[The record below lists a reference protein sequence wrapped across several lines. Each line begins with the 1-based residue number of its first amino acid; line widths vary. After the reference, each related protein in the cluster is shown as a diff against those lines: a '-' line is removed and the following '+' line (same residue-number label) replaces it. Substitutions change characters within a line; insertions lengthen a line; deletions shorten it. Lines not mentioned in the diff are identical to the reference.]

1 MLIAGPGAGKTTDMV
16 ERIVE
21 AIPELRPNRI
31 LAAITF
37 TNAATDSIKNRLQE
51 QIKIPPNVFIGTNY
65 SFFNQFILIPF
76 ASLFGYT
83 VDDKV
88 FLEIDVNKIVDKIP
102 HKKIPAVKNKI
113 RKNVVNKLLREGKIP
128 FGQISVISSKLMEEF
143 RIREIV
149 YNRIQF
155 LFMDE
160 FQDTDTLQL
169 KIFDAIRK
177 GKKTRMYSVG
187 DPEQYILGFTYGHRG
202 LAKPAFNKIPIN
214 KFVKVCEE
222 CQLDINR
229 RSCEQI
235 VNFTNQFHT
244 SIQQVSDVG
253 PTENG
258 GVFFIEYTDMDLVI
272 SKFIEMTEE
281 VLKSCEDPKRLFLGY
296 ENKTFDGFIETYGLI
311 PISNEHKRQKS
322 LLSESLEL
330 ISSAAQLSRKTIREQ
345 FNFKK
350 VELRKLG
357 IQLMKAIMTERVGT
371 KNELFCFITDELGIH
386 CTNGTVTVDSALRRL
401 CFLLK
406 KETAVSGYNF
416 HSSIHKAKGLEAEC
430 VLVVAKTLKELQ
442 KWIETEFE
450 ERCKDKQDT
459 CRIGF
464 VGFTRAKEILCIA
477 CKASIGTAVQ
487 DQLSNLGV
495 KFIGNVQKCSHGTK
509 KNIN

>member
-1 MLIAGPGAGKTTDMV
+1 MIPQITEKPTMLIAGPGAGKTTDMV

-21 AIPELRPNRI
+21 AIPELRPNRV

-37 TNAATDSIKNRLQE
+37 TNAATDSIKKRLQE
-51 QIKIPPNVFIGTNY
+51 QVKIPPNVFIGTNY

-88 FLEIDVNKIVDKIP
+88 FLDIDVNKIVNRIP
-102 HKKIPAVKNKI
+102 HKKIPAVTNKI
-113 RKNVVNKLLREGKIP
+113 RGSVVNKLLDEGKIP
-128 FGQISVISSKLMEEF
+128 FSQISVISSKLMEES
-143 RIREIV
+143 RIKDIV
-149 YNRIQF
+149 CNRIQF

-169 KIFDAIRK
+169 RIFDAIRK
-177 GKKTRMYSVG
+177 GKKTKMYSVG

-214 KFVKVCEE
+214 RFGEFCEE
-222 CQLDINR
+222 CQLYINR

-253 PTENG
+253 PTEHG
-258 GVFFIEYTDMDLVI
+258 GVFFIEHTDLDTVL
-272 SKFIEMTEE
+272 SKFIDMTED
-281 VLKSCEDPKRLFLGY
+281 VLKSCEEPRRLFLGH

-311 PISNEHKRQKS
+311 PISNEHKGQKS
-322 LLSESLEL
+322 LLAESLEL
-330 ISSAAQLSRKTIREQ
+330 ISSATQLSRKAIREQ
-345 FNFKK
+345 FGYKK
-350 VELRKLG
+350 IELRKLG
-357 IQLMKAIMTERVGT
+357 MQLMKAIMAERVGAED
-371 KNELFCFITDELGIH
+371 ELFCFIRDYLGIP
-386 CTNGTVTVDSALRRL
+386 CTNGDVDVDSALKRL

-406 KETAVSGYNF
+406 KETEVSNCNF
-416 HSSIHKAKGLEAEC
+416 YSSIHKAKGLEAEC
-430 VLVVAKTLKELQ
+430 VLVVSKSLKELE
-442 KWIETEFE
+442 KWIETGFE
-450 ERCKDKQDT
+450 KRCEDKQDT

-477 CKASIGTAVQ
+477 CKASISTVVKE
-487 DQLSNLGV
+487 QLAKMGV
-495 KFIGNVQKCSHGTK
+495 IFIE
-509 KNIN
+509 

>member
-1 MLIAGPGAGKTTDMV
+1 MIPKITDKPTMLIAGPGAGKTTDMV

-88 FLEIDVNKIVDKIP
+88 FLEIDVKKIVDKIP
-102 HKKIPAVKNKI
+102 HNKKKPAERNRIKS
-113 RKNVVNKLLREGKIP
+113 NVVNKLLREGKIP
-128 FGQISVISSKLMEEF
+128 FGQISVISSKLMEES
-143 RIREIV
+143 RIRSIV
-149 YNRIQF
+149 CNRIQF

-177 GKKTRMYSVG
+177 GKKTKMYSVG

-202 LAKPAFNKIPIN
+202 LAKPAFDKIPIN
-214 KFVKVCEE
+214 RFVEVCEE
-222 CQLDINR
+222 CRLYINR
-229 RSCEQI
+229 RACEQI

-258 GVFFIEYTDMDLVI
+258 GVFFIENTDLDLVI
-272 SKFIEMTEE
+272 SKFIKMTEE
-281 VLKSCEDPKRLFLGY
+281 VIESCEEPKRLFLGY
-296 ENKTFDGFIETYGLI
+296 ENKTYDGFIETYGLI
-311 PISNEHKRQKS
+311 PISNEHKREKS
-322 LLSESLEL
+322 ILAESLDL
-330 ISSAAQLSRKTIREQ
+330 ISSATQLSRKAIRDEH
-345 FNFKK
+345 NLKR
-350 VELRKLG
+350 VELRKLA
-357 IQLMKAIMTERVGT
+357 IRLMRAIMAENIGT
-371 KNELFCFITDELGIH
+371 KDELIEFIKNDLGIP
-386 CTNGTVTVDSALRRL
+386 CMNGAVAVDSTLIRL

-406 KETAVSGYNF
+406 KEPEASVHNF

-430 VLVVAKTLKELQ
+430 VLVVAKTLNELK
-442 KWIETEFE
+442 KWVETEFE
-450 ERCKDKQDT
+450 KRCKDKKDT

-464 VGFTRAKEILCIA
+464 VGFTRAKQILCIA
-477 CKASIGTAVQ
+477 CKASIDAPVKEK
-487 DQLSNLGV
+487 LKYLGV
-495 KFIGNVQKCSHGTK
+495 TFIE
-509 KNIN
+509 